1 MTDTVTT
8 DTTSLKKE
16 SGGVILKSLL
26 IVAIPIIIGNLLE
39 AVTEIVDMHFIG
51 TLGNVA
57 MAGASTAM
65 SISMLLMMLLLGV
78 AIAVAAYISR
88 AHGMGDTEHVASILT
103 HALILGLI
111 ISAVIAVVGI
121 FFTDNIMI
129 FMTHGVEDTAAAGAS
144 WLQPM
149 LIGTIL
155 IMLLFLFTI
164 GFQSI
169 GKPIVPMFVLLGVN
183 VVNAILNPVLIG
195 VFGLPGSAYAT
206 LIARG
211 LGAVALL
218 VLLYTLPSA
227 RTAGLRFA
235 RRFRFNGKL
244 FGQMA
249 AIAGPSSLQG
259 CIRNLGLMI
268 MTAVIA
274 GYMSHEITAA
284 YGICTRTDMIG
295 LMIAMG
301 LAQAVCVLVGQ
312 NLGSGDVKRAERTV
326 RYAAIPTAV
335 IMAIVAVVFITA
347 GPAILAF
354 FGAKGEV
361 LSIGLSWMAIVPLA
375 SILMGTAF
383 TFGYAM
389 NGAGLTWPGM
399 IGILAG
405 QVVVPV
411 SVALFAV
418 NNNLPVVVVFVG
430 VAAGIVVNFIVDFA
444 FYKSGMWKKRTL
456 RLE

>member
-1 MTDTVTT
+1 MTETVTT
-8 DTTSLKKE
+8 ETTSLKKE

-26 IVAIPIIIGNLLE
+26 IIAIPIIIGNLLE

-51 TLGNVA
+51 TLGNVN

-65 SISMLLMMLLLGV
+65 SISMLLMMLLLGI

-88 AHGMGDTEHVASILT
+88 AHGMGDTEHVASVLT

-111 ISAVIAVVGI
+111 ISAVIAVIGI

-129 FMTHGVEDTAAAGAS
+129 FMTRGVADTAAAGAS

-149 LIGTIL
+149 LIGTVL
-155 IMLLFLFTI
+155 IMLLFLLTI
-164 GFQSI
+164 RFQSI
-169 GKPIVPMFVLLGVN
+169 GKPIIPMFVLLGVN
-183 VVNAILNPVLIG
+183 VVNAILNPVLINIM
-195 VFGLPGSAYAT
+195 GLPGSAYAT

-218 VLLYTLPSA
+218 ILMYTLPSA
-227 RTAGLRFA
+227 KAAGLRFA
-235 RRFRFNGKL
+235 RHFKFNGKL

-259 CIRNLGLMI
+259 CIRNFGLML

-284 YGICTRTDMIG
+284 YGICTRTNMIG
-295 LMIAMG
+295 LMVAMG

-312 NLGSGDVKRAERTV
+312 NLGAGDVKRAERTV
-326 RYAAIPTAV
+326 RYAAILTAV

-389 NGAGLTWPGM
+389 NGAGFTWPGM

-430 VAAGIVVNFIVDFA
+430 VVAGIVVNFILDFA

>member
-1 MTDTVTT
+1 MTETATT
-8 DTTSLKKE
+8 KTTSLKKE

-39 AVTEIVDMHFIG
+39 AVTEIVDLHFIG
-51 TLGNVA
+51 TLGNVN

-78 AIAVAAYISR
+78 AIAIAAYISR

-111 ISAVIAVVGI
+111 ISAVLAVVGI
-121 FFTDNIMI
+121 LFTDNIML
-129 FMTHGVEDTAAAGAS
+129 FMTRGVADTAAAGAS

-149 LIGTIL
+149 LIGTVL
-155 IMLLFLFTI
+155 IMLLELLAI
-164 GFQSI
+164 AFQSV
-169 GKPIVPMFVLLGVN
+169 GKPLVPMFVLVGVN
-183 VVNAILNPVLIG
+183 VVNAILNPVLINIM
-195 VFGLPGSAYAT
+195 GLPGSAYAT

-211 LGAVALL
+211 LGAVALF
-218 VLLYTLPSA
+218 VLMYTLPSVKA
-227 RTAGLRFA
+227 TGLRLA
-235 RRFRFNGKL
+235 RHFKWNGKL

-249 AIAGPSSLQG
+249 IVAGPSSLQG
-259 CIRNLGLMI
+259 CTRNLGLML

-295 LMIAMG
+295 LMVALG

-312 NLGSGDVKRAERTV
+312 NLGAGDVKRAERTV
-326 RYAAIPTAV
+326 RYSAILSA
-335 IMAIVAVVFITA
+335 ISMAIVAVVFITA
-347 GPAILAF
+347 GPAILSF

-361 LSIGLSWMAIVPLA
+361 LSIGLTWMAIVPLA

-405 QVVVPV
+405 QIVVPV

-418 NNNLPVVVVFVG
+418 NNGLPVVVVFLG
-430 VAAGIVVNFIVDFA
+430 VVAGNVMNFIIDFA